1 MTRIGD
7 GLLSF
12 DFGLSGIRHGAQAD
26 RLPDQ
31 GTAPAV
37 DTQAVLALEA
47 LFEAPTAEDTM
58 LAATMPDLATRGVLE
73 PANYAAALE
82 DARTLLLDRATETD
96 GEARQM
102 FAEALVVVEGAL
114 DDRAVLDRARLALL
128 RG

>member
-12 DFGLSGIRHGAQAD
+12 DFGLSGIRHGTELD

-37 DTQAVLALEA
+37 DTQPVLALEA
-47 LFEAPTAEDTM
+47 LFEAQTADDTM
-58 LAATMPDLATRGVLE
+58 LAATVPELATRGVLE

-82 DARTLLLDRATETD
+82 DARSLLLERAAETD
-96 GEARQM
+96 GETRRA
-102 FAEALVVVEGAL
+102 FAEALTVVEGAL

>member
-12 DFGLSGIRHGAQAD
+12 DFGLSGIRQGARTD

-73 PANYAAALE
+73 PANYASALQ
-82 DARTLLLDRATETD
+82 DARSLLLDRATEAD
-96 GEARQM
+96 GEVRQM
-102 FAEALVVVEGAL
+102 FAEALAVVEGAL